1 MTSVLVIAELLDG
14 KVRKSTN
21 SSITF
26 ARTASAGGGS
36 FAILAM
42 GAGAKGAASELTGY
56 GASKVITVDDPSLT
70 NPLCEHF
77 APTIA
82 AVAKSGGYGTVV
94 FTASSFGK
102 DIAPRV
108 AAKLGAGYAPDIA
121 GVKVDNGDGT
131 SPASPERG
139 PGRREVYK
147 RPMFAGNAFGY
158 CEITTAVRVVS
169 VRQSEFTAAE
179 PSGGTSPVEAAALAG
194 ADPAASRVAFVS
206 LEAGKSE
213 RPDLGEARVVVSG
226 GRALKE
232 KFAEVLDPLAN
243 LLGAAVGASRAAC
256 DAGYAPAELQVGQTG
271 RVVAPQLYFAIGISG
286 AIQHLAG
293 MKSSKTIVCIN
304 KDPDAPIFQ
313 VADYGLVAD
322 LFVAVPELIAEL
334 KKQA

>member
-1 MTSVLVIAELLDG
+1 MSQTLVVAELHEG

-21 SSITF
+21 SAITF
-26 ARTASAGGGS
+26 ARAVAHDGGS
-36 FAILAM
+36 FAILAI
-42 GAGAKGAASELTGY
+42 GAGAKGAAAELIAY
-56 GASKVITVDDPSLT
+56 GASKVITVDDPSLA
-70 NPLCEHF
+70 NAICEHF

-82 AVAKSGGYGTVV
+82 AVAKAGGYGTVV
-94 FTASSFGK
+94 MTASSFGK

-108 AAKLGAGYAPDIA
+108 AAKLGAGYASDVA
-121 GVKVDNGDGT
+121 GAKLEGGK
-131 SPASPERG
+131 
-139 PGRREVYK
+139 EVYK
-147 RPMFAGNAFGY
+147 RPMFAGNAYGY
-158 CEITTAVRVVS
+158 CEIPTAIRVVS
-169 VRQSEFTAAE
+169 VRQSEFPAAE
-179 PSGGTSPVEAAALAG
+179 PSGGASPVETASLAA
-194 ADPAASRVAFVS
+194 ADPAASRVEFVS
-206 LEAGKSE
+206 LEPGKSE

-322 LFVAVPELIAEL
+322 LFVAVPELVAEL

>member
-1 MTSVLVIAELLDG
+1 MSQVLVIAELSSG
-14 KVRKSTN
+14 KVKKSTN
-21 SSITF
+21 SAITF
-26 ARTASAGGGS
+26 ARAVAKEGGS

-42 GAGAKGAASELTGY
+42 GAGAKGAAAELAGY
-56 GASKVITVDDPSLT
+56 GASKVIVVDDASLEHAV
-70 NPLCEHF
+70 CELY

-82 AVAKSGGYGTVV
+82 EVAKKGGFDTIA

-102 DIAPRV
+102 DVAPRV
-108 AAKLGAGYAPDIA
+108 AAKLGAGYASDIA
-121 GVKVDNGDGT
+121 GVNAAGGK
-131 SPASPERG
+131 PI
-139 PGRREVYK
+139 YK
-147 RPMFAGNAFGY
+147 RPMFAGNAYGY
-158 CEITTAVRVVS
+158 CEITTPVKVVS
-169 VRQSEFTAAE
+169 VRQSEFPAAE
-179 PSGGTSPVEAAALAG
+179 PSGGSSPIEAGGVAA
-194 ADPAASRVAFVS
+194 ADPAAARVAFVS
-206 LEAGKSE
+206 LESGKSE
-213 RPDLGEARVVVSG
+213 RPDLAEARVVVSG

-293 MKSSKTIVCIN
+293 MKSSKTIVAIN

-313 VADYGLVAD
+313 VADYGVVAD

-334 KKQA
+334 KKEA

>member
-1 MTSVLVIAELLDG
+1 MSRVLVVAEIHEG
-14 KVRKSTN
+14 KVRKTTN
-21 SSITF
+21 SAITF
-26 ARTASAGGGS
+26 ARESVKGGGT
-36 FAILAM
+36 FVILAI
-42 GAGAKGAASELTGY
+42 GAGAKSTAGELGGY
-56 GASKVITVDDPSLT
+56 GASKVITVDDASLA
-70 NPLCEHF
+70 NQICELF

-82 AVAKSGGYGTVV
+82 EVAKSGSFDTVAL
-94 FTASSFGK
+94 TASSFGK
-102 DIAPRV
+102 DVAPRV

-121 GVKVDNGDGT
+121 GVRTEGGKT
-131 SPASPERG
+131 T
-139 PGRREVYK
+139 YK
-147 RPMFAGNAFGY
+147 RPMFAGNAFGL
-158 CEITTAVRVVS
+158 CEITTPIHVVT

-179 PSGGTSPVEAAALAG
+179 PSGGTSPVETAPLAAS
-194 ADPAASRVAFVS
+194 DPASARVTFVS

-213 RPDLGEARVVVSG
+213 RPDLGEARIVVSG

-232 KFAEVLDPLAN
+232 QFAQVLDPLAN

-293 MKSSKTIVCIN
+293 MKSSKTIVAIN
-304 KDPDAPIFQ
+304 KDPEAPIFQ

-322 LFVAVPELIAEL
+322 LFVAVPALVEAL